1 MSKEYQECKQAIE
14 KLNIK
19 ENVLKA
25 QLREIQDIK
34 KECIK
39 ILVDSLI
46 SRKAGFYYGENRNI
60 RRRK

>member
-19 ENVLKA
+19 ENVLKT
-25 QLREIQDIK
+25 QLKEIQDIK

-46 SRKAGFYYGENRNI
+46 SRKAENKNY
-60 RRRK
+60 KVVE

>member
-19 ENVLKA
+19 ENVLKV
-25 QLREIQDIK
+25 QLREIQDMK

-39 ILVDSLI
+39 ILVDSLTI
-46 SRKAGFYYGENRNI
+46 RKAG
-60 RRRK
+60 K

>member
-25 QLREIQDIK
+25 QLKEIQDIK

-46 SRKAGFYYGENRNI
+46 SRKEG
-60 RRRK
+60 K

>member
-1 MSKEYQECKQAIE
+1 MNKEYQECKQAIK

-19 ENVLKA
+19 ENVLKG
-25 QLREIQDIK
+25 QLREIEGIK

-46 SRKAGFYYGENRNI
+46 SRKVG
-60 RRRK
+60 K

>member
-1 MSKEYQECKQAIE
+1 MSKEYQKCKQAIE

-25 QLREIQDIK
+25 QLKEIQDIK

-39 ILVDSLI
+39 ILLDSLI
-46 SRKAGFYYGENRNI
+46 SRKAD
-60 RRRK
+60 K

>member
-14 KLNIK
+14 NLNIK

-25 QLREIQDIK
+25 QLKEIQDIK

-46 SRKAGFYYGENRNI
+46 SRKEG
-60 RRRK
+60 K